1 MSQPE
6 PDSHRVRLDRWLW
19 AARWFKTRS
28 QAAQAIAG
36 GKIRVNG
43 ERPKRARVIGLGDE
57 VRVRKGPY
65 EFHVV
70 VRVLSEA
77 RGPAT
82 IARTLYEETPA
93 SHAARALLKLQL
105 QSQSQITSTGK
116 GRPTKKDR
124 RAIERLARR
133 DEAD

>member
-1 MSQPE
+1 MAPLDAE
-6 PDSHRVRLDRWLW
+6 AHRVRLDRWLW

-70 VRVLSEA
+70 VRALSEE
-77 RGPAT
+77 RGPAAT
-82 IARTLYEETPA
+82 ARTLYEETA
-93 SHAARALLKLQL
+93 GSQAARALLKLQL
-105 QSQSQITSTGK
+105 KSQPQITYTGK

-124 RAIERLARR
+124 RAIERLTRGDAL
-133 DEAD
+133 E